1 MVPAGEEPVMAG
13 ILPTSSRHGGR
24 SRTLRAHILN
34 HKDKTEPM
42 PGDIL
47 LSTKPHLLTLP
58 NSIINWG
65 SLWGTFKLPQTQT
78 RRSWWSGVAGDTDL
92 RFSLLLR
99 LPFPRNLYHLANVY
113 REGLWS
119 PFASIPLTYSREKL
133 KTLDVFIIDEGKANG
148 EVGRNQESV
157 SKDVGYVSLSALPQ
171 LLACLEV
178 IPSYSSA
185 SFKIEQHPPT
195 PPLREKDFFPTA
207 WDPPYQILC
216 PICKSVSTNN

>member
-1 MVPAGEEPVMAG
+1 MLGVQTQFIIRSRQMLYQLSHLPSPSTVLFSLVTKSTRSAVRSCISYLSIAVTKPSNQSNLQKKSLFGLMVPAGEEPVMAG

-113 REGLWS
+113 REGL
-119 PFASIPLTYSREKL
+119 
-133 KTLDVFIIDEGKANG
+133 
-148 EVGRNQESV
+148 
-157 SKDVGYVSLSALPQ
+157 
-171 LLACLEV
+171 
-178 IPSYSSA
+178 
-185 SFKIEQHPPT
+185 
-195 PPLREKDFFPTA
+195 
-207 WDPPYQILC
+207 
-216 PICKSVSTNN
+216 